1 MDESRI
7 YKLELEVERLKD
19 WIQMWIINKEPE
31 EWREL
36 MEKELYEKQVRD
48 FKPPR
53 TGAKKM
59 KTYKLEFGKDYGRM

>member
-36 MEKELYEKQVRD
+36 MEKELYEKQVGD
-48 FKPPR
+48 Y
-53 TGAKKM
+53 KK
-59 KTYKLEFGKDYGRM
+59 